1 MDPVRVGVIGVGYLG
16 QHHAR
21 VYSELPGV
29 ELVGVVDINK
39 ERAKEVAERYFTS
52 AFLIIRI
59 FLAKWMQ

>member
-52 AFLIIRI
+52 AFFDYQDL
-59 FLAKWMQ
+59 LAKWMQ

>member
-1 MDPVRVGVIGVGYLG
+1 MGYLG

-52 AFLIIRI
+52 AFDYQDL
-59 FLAKWMQ
+59 LAKWMQ